1 MFERFHVLK
10 FVYYFMQ
17 ISWSY
22 FEADN
27 CDNLI
32 IVIMIKGLL
41 YLLLINVFF
50 ACNQTDKINE
60 AKFSPLQKLEEG
72 NKRFA
77 AGKAVHPDETLER
90 IRELKK
96 GQHPFAIVVSCSDS
110 RVPAE
115 LVFDQGL
122 GDIFSIR
129 TAGNIMGDYELGS
142 IEYAVE
148 HLDCKLIIVMGH
160 KDCGAIK
167 AFITSDGHYKH
178 SDHIKKIIEYIEN
191 EQEEKNLASHNEL
204 NVDNAIDANITHGV
218 TFLKTAEPIL
228 KEFYEAKKVAII
240 GALYDIE
247 TGKVTFNK

>member
-1 MFERFHVLK
+1 MK
-10 FVYYFMQ
+10 
-17 ISWSY
+17 
-22 FEADN
+22 
-27 CDNLI
+27 
-32 IVIMIKGLL
+32 KGLL
-41 YLLLINVFF
+41 YLLFVSVFF
-50 ACNQTDKINE
+50 ACDHTKKNDESKL
-60 AKFSPLQKLEEG
+60 SPLQKLEEG

-77 AGKAVHPDETLER
+77 SGKPVHPDETLER

-129 TAGNIMGDYELGS
+129 TAGNVMGDYELGS

-167 AFITSDGHYKH
+167 AFIKSDGHYDH
-178 SDHIKKIIEYIEN
+178 LDHIKKIIEYIER
-191 EQEEKNLASHNEL
+191 EQEEKDLKKHHEL
-204 NVDNAIDANITHGV
+204 NVDKAIDANIAHGV

-228 KEFYEAKKVAII
+228 KEFYDTKKVEII
-240 GALYDIE
+240 GAIYDIE
-247 TGKVTFNK
+247 TGKVTFDKK

>member
-1 MFERFHVLK
+1 MK
-10 FVYYFMQ
+10 
-17 ISWSY
+17 
-22 FEADN
+22 
-27 CDNLI
+27 
-32 IVIMIKGLL
+32 KGLL
-41 YLLLINVFF
+41 YLLFLSVLF
-50 ACNQTDKINE
+50 ACTQKIDE
-60 AKFSPLQKLEEG
+60 SKFSPLQKLEEG

-77 AGKAVHPDETLER
+77 AGKPVHPDETLER
-90 IRELKK
+90 LRELKK

-129 TAGNIMGDYELGS
+129 TAGNVMGDYELGS

-148 HLDCKLIIVMGH
+148 HLNCKLIVVLGH

-167 AFITSDGHYKH
+167 AFISSEGHYEH
-178 SDHIKKIIEYIEN
+178 HDHIKKLLDYIKN
-191 EQEEKNLASHNEL
+191 EQEEIDLESHHQMT
-204 NVDNAIDANITHGV
+204 VDKAIGANIEHGII
-218 TFLKTAEPIL
+218 TLKTSEPIL
-228 KEFYEAKKVAII
+228 KEFYDAKKVQII

>member
-1 MFERFHVLK
+1 MKIRLIYWLFICI
-10 FVYYFMQ
+10 FV
-17 ISWSY
+17 
-22 FEADN
+22 
-27 CDNLI
+27 
-32 IVIMIKGLL
+32 
-41 YLLLINVFF
+41 
-50 ACNQTDKINE
+50 ACNGTNTTDE
-60 AKFSPLQKLEEG
+60 SKFSPLQKLEEG

-77 AGKAVHPDETLER
+77 AGKPVHPDETLER
-90 IRELKK
+90 LRELKK

-167 AFITSDGHYKH
+167 AFITSDGHYNH
-178 SDHIKKIIEYIEN
+178 SDHIKKIIEYIES
-191 EQEEKNLASHNEL
+191 EKEEKNLASHHEL
-204 NVDNAIDANITHGV
+204 NVDNAIDANISHGV

-228 KEFYEAKKVAII
+228 KEFYETKKIAII

-247 TGKVTFNK
+247 SGKVTFNKI

>member
-1 MFERFHVLK
+1 MK
-10 FVYYFMQ
+10 
-17 ISWSY
+17 
-22 FEADN
+22 N
-27 CDNLI
+27 T
-32 IVIMIKGLL
+32 LL
-41 YLLLINVFF
+41 SLLLISVFF
-50 ACNQTDKINE
+50 ACNQKEEINE
-60 AKFSPLQKLEEG
+60 TKFSPLQKLEEG

-77 AGKAVHPDETLER
+77 TGKPVHPDETLER
-90 IRELKK
+90 LRELKK
-96 GQHPFAIVVSCSDS
+96 GQHPFVIVVSCSDS

-129 TAGNIMGDYELGS
+129 TAGNVMGDYELGS

-148 HLDCKLIIVMGH
+148 HLDCKLVVVMGH

-167 AFITSDGHYKH
+167 AFISSDGHYKH
-178 SDHIKKIIEYIEN
+178 LDHIKKIIEYIER
-191 EQEEKNLASHNEL
+191 EKEEKNLAIHHEL

-228 KEFYEAKKVAII
+228 KEFYDAKKVSII

-247 TGKVTFNK
+247 TGKVTFHKNTKI

>member
-1 MFERFHVLK
+1 MK
-10 FVYYFMQ
+10 
-17 ISWSY
+17 
-22 FEADN
+22 
-27 CDNLI
+27 
-32 IVIMIKGLL
+32 KGLL
-41 YLLLINVFF
+41 YLLFVSVFF
-50 ACNQTDKINE
+50 ACDHTKKNDESKL
-60 AKFSPLQKLEEG
+60 SPLQKLEEG

-77 AGKAVHPDETLER
+77 SGKPVHPDETLER

-129 TAGNIMGDYELGS
+129 TAGNVMGDYELGS

-167 AFITSDGHYKH
+167 AFIKSDGHYDH
-178 SDHIKKIIEYIEN
+178 LDHIKKIIEYIER
-191 EQEEKNLASHNEL
+191 EQEEKDLKKHHEL
-204 NVDNAIDANITHGV
+204 NVDKAIDANIAHGV

-228 KEFYEAKKVAII
+228 KEFYDTKKVEII
-240 GALYDIE
+240 GAIYDIE
-247 TGKVTFNK
+247 TGKVAFDKK

>member
-1 MFERFHVLK
+1 MKNRLLSLLF
-10 FVYYFMQ
+10 
-17 ISWSY
+17 IS
-22 FEADN
+22 
-27 CDNLI
+27 
-32 IVIMIKGLL
+32 
-41 YLLLINVFF
+41 VFL
-50 ACNQTDKINE
+50 ACNHSEKIDE
-60 AKFSPLQKLEEG
+60 SKFSPLQKLEEG

-77 AGKAVHPDETLER
+77 AGKQVHPDETLER
-90 IRELKK
+90 LRELKK

-129 TAGNIMGDYELGS
+129 TAGNVMGDYELGS

-148 HLDCKLIIVMGH
+148 HLDCKLVVVMGH

-167 AFITSDGHYKH
+167 AFISSDGHYEH
-178 SDHIKKIIEYIEN
+178 LDHIKKIIEYIEN
-191 EQEEKNLASHNEL
+191 EQEEKNLASRHEL
-204 NVDNAIDANITHGV
+204 NVDKAIDANIAHGV

-228 KEFYEAKKVAII
+228 KEFYDAKKVKIV

-247 TGKVTFNK
+247 TGKVTFDKI

>member
-1 MFERFHVLK
+1 MNK
-10 FVYYFMQ
+10 Q
-17 ISWSY
+17 
-22 FEADN
+22 
-27 CDNLI
+27 
-32 IVIMIKGLL
+32 LL
-41 YLLLINVFF
+41 YLLFISVFF
-50 ACNQTDKINE
+50 ACNQTGKINE
-60 AKFSPLQKLEEG
+60 TKFSPLQKLEEG

-77 AGKAVHPDETLER
+77 AGKPVHPDETLER
-90 IRELKK
+90 LRELKK

-129 TAGNIMGDYELGS
+129 TAGNVMGDYELGS

-148 HLDCKLIIVMGH
+148 HLDCKLVLVMGH

-167 AFITSDGHYKH
+167 AFISSDGHYEH
-178 SDHIKKIIEYIEN
+178 LDHIKKIIEYIER
-191 EQEEKNLASHNEL
+191 EKEEKNLASHQEL
-204 NVDNAIDANITHGV
+204 NVDKAIDANIAHGV

-228 KEFYEAKKVAII
+228 KEFYDSKKVEII

-247 TGKVTFNK
+247 TGKVTFDKNTKI